1 MNKKQ
6 FDSYIRKIVREELDA
21 QVEGIMTEA
30 IIPAIR
36 RAIKQVILAEKI
48 EISFVGKAEQ
58 LNENVSVSNS
68 RFSKDE
74 LSQIVGGSKKSTPS
88 SKPVPAAIHNKP
100 VVAESEDRVS
110 ALKNVL
116 SMMAGTDAPAGPA
129 NNPFITEDNGIVPP
143 SVPMDQISRLTAN
156 FKKVV

>member
-48 EISFVGKAEQ
+48 EISFVGKTEQ
-58 LNENVSVSNS
+58 LNESVSTANS
-68 RFSKDE
+68 KFSKDE
-74 LSQIVGGSKKSTPS
+74 LSQIVGGSRNSAPAPRNST
-88 SKPVPAAIHNKP
+88 VVVNNKP
-100 VVAESEDRVS
+100 VVVESGDRVS

-129 NNPFITEDNGIVPP
+129 NNPFITDDNGIVPP
-143 SVPMDQISRLTAN
+143 SVPLDQISRLTAN
-156 FKKVV
+156 FKKAV

>member
-6 FDSYIRKIVREELDA
+6 FDSYIRKIVREELNA

-48 EISFVGKAEQ
+48 EISFVGKTEQ
-58 LNENVSVSNS
+58 LNESAPASVS

-74 LSQIVGGSKKSTPS
+74 LSQLVGGSKKPAPSPRPSTVVS
-88 SKPVPAAIHNKP
+88 NNRP

-143 SVPMDQISRLTAN
+143 SVPLDQISRLTAN